1 MTWRELKNFIN
12 KTARK
17 RKDFLDTE
25 VNLYDFESGDEH
37 KVDITE
43 LLLGDDDIEDK
54 NSDNSNWIPYLS
66 INDKKGLENE
76 TETKE
81 TSVD

>member
-17 RKDFLDTE
+17 RKDFLDNTI
-25 VNLYDFESGDEH
+25 NLYDFANGDEH
-37 KVDITE
+37 TVGVTE
-43 LLLGDDDIEDK
+43 LLCGEDEG
-54 NSDNSNWIPYLS
+54 NDESNWIPYLS
-66 INDKKGLENE
+66 INDKKELENDNQ

-81 TSVD
+81 TSID